1 MDWRTWLKS
10 MAAAAIGGAAT
21 GAANTLTTGQGGQ
34 KISVTA
40 GVGAL
45 ATVLAY
51 LIRSPLGPVAAAAA
65 VESGSTVA
73 VGSTQK

>member
-1 MDWRTWLKS
+1 MDWKTWLKS

-34 KISVTA
+34 KIAVTA

-51 LIRSPLGPVAAAAA
+51 LIRSPLGSVAPAAA

-73 VGSTQK
+73 SGSTQK